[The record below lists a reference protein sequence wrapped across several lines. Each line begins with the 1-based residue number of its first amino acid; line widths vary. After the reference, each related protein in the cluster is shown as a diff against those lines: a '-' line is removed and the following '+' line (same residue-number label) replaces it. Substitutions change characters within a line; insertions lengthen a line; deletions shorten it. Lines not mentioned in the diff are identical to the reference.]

1 MLLRQ
6 PAGPYTGCQ
15 RLERLRLTDA
25 GERVTKNILD
35 DGEDAKRGFSV
46 GSDPVL

>member
-1 MLLRQ
+1 M
-6 PAGPYTGCQ
+6 
-15 RLERLRLTDA
+15 LERLRFTDA

-35 DGEDAKRGFSV
+35 DGEGAKRGFSV